1 MKNDNVKKLTLALG
15 LKRKVVGIKFVFLKE
30 EYQDLEIEE
39 FSEKMS
45 FCAMTK
51 KAMDGII
58 GKADA
63 SCFTCQGGAETLG
76 ITEVSNYVSSGKQFS
91 TFRLYESY
99 AVARQAQEDIIF
111 INQRIYGV
119 VIGPLEDMED
129 ADVVMFLGDC
139 RQMMR
144 VIQGYT
150 YHYGMA
156 KNIGMI
162 GNQGICADLVAR
174 PFQLNDLNISLLC
187 YGARLHSKA
196 EDGEL
201 GAGMPIQMFDDV
213 VRGILETINSALGDP
228 EKKELLSRLNTP
240 NELGVEIE
248 FGKMY
253 GSYLKGTRYP
263 ESLYK
268 QSSKL

>member
-1 MKNDNVKKLTLALG
+1 MKNENIKKLTLALG
-15 LKRKVVGIKFVFLKE
+15 LQRKIVGIKFIFLKE
-30 EYQDLEIEE
+30 EYDDLDIEE
-39 FSEKMS
+39 FRDKMS

-51 KAMDGII
+51 KAMDGTMA
-58 GKADA
+58 KANA
-63 SCFTCQGGAETLG
+63 TCFTCQGGPETLG

-91 TFRLYESY
+91 TFKLYESH
-99 AVARQAQEDIIF
+99 AVARQAQEDVIF
-111 INQRIYGV
+111 IKQRIHGIV
-119 VIGPLEDMED
+119 VGPLEDMED

-144 VIQGYT
+144 VVQGYT
-150 YHYGMA
+150 YHYGMP

-196 EDGEL
+196 SDGEL
-201 GAGMPIQMFDDV
+201 GAGMPIHMFDQI
-213 VRGILETINSALGDP
+213 VRGVIETINPGLGDP
-228 EKKELLSRLNTP
+228 QKKELLDRLEEP

-253 GSYLKGTRYP
+253 GSYLKDTKYP

-268 QSSKL
+268 QS